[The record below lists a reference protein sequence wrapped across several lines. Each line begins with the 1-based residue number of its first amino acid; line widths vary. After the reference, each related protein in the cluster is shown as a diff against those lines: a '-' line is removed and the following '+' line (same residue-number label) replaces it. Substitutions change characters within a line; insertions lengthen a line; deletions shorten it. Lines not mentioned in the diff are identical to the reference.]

1 MEDSGIFNA
10 GVGSALTLSGR
21 VEMDAAVMDGRD
33 LSIGAVANLRNIKNP
48 ILVAEKVLEVT
59 DHILLAGEGAYKFA
73 KMIGFEDA
81 GDLLITAEKN
91 RKREEMIEKWL
102 RGDIYTTF
110 TKLRKLFE
118 EKSSE
123 ILGTVGAVACDF
135 EGNLAVA
142 VSTGGIR
149 IKLEGRVGDSP
160 LPGAGFYANS
170 EAAAVA
176 TGIGEYIARILL
188 SKYACDQV
196 SLGKSAREAAKG
208 AINYITRIFGSDIAG
223 IIVIDKEGRIGA
235 DFNTRGMARAYMRE
249 GLENPKIAIYK
260 NEKFF

>member
-1 MEDSGIFNA
+1 M
-10 GVGSALTLSGR
+10 
-21 VEMDAAVMDGRD
+21 
-33 LSIGAVANLRNIKNP
+33 
-48 ILVAEKVLEVT
+48 
-59 DHILLAGEGAYKFA
+59 
-73 KMIGFEDA
+73 
-81 GDLLITAEKN
+81 
-91 RKREEMIEKWL
+91 
-102 RGDIYTTF
+102 
-110 TKLRKLFE
+110 
-118 EKSSE
+118 
-123 ILGTVGAVACDF
+123 
-135 EGNLAVA
+135 
-142 VSTGGIR
+142 
-149 IKLEGRVGDSP
+149 GDSP

>member
-118 EKSSE
+118 E
-123 ILGTVGAVACDF
+123 
-135 EGNLAVA
+135 
-142 VSTGGIR
+142 
-149 IKLEGRVGDSP
+149 
-160 LPGAGFYANS
+160 
-170 EAAAVA
+170 
-176 TGIGEYIARILL
+176 
-188 SKYACDQV
+188 
-196 SLGKSAREAAKG
+196 
-208 AINYITRIFGSDIAG
+208 
-223 IIVIDKEGRIGA
+223 
-235 DFNTRGMARAYMRE
+235 
-249 GLENPKIAIYK
+249 
-260 NEKFF
+260 